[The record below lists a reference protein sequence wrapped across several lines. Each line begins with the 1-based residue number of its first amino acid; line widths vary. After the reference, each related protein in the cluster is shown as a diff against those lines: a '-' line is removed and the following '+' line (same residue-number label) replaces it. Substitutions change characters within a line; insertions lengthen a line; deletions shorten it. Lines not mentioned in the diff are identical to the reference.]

1 MFDLYPYTNF
11 HELNQDW
18 ILSILKKF
26 ENELKQAI
34 DYKTIHYADPLQWNI
49 TTQYAPNTVVVDE
62 NTGIAYISKDAVPSG
77 ILLSDK
83 NYWMV
88 IFDYQKIYNKIMSG
102 VAFNEKDN
110 ETASKDLLVN
120 DLVWY
125 HGDLYRVTKEIST
138 GSRYIIGTNLVATTI
153 ESLLSTYYGRDRVAQ
168 LLNDTINVSGDYT
181 INAGDI
187 AETATHVTIHS
198 KQDMLLDADGKLTEQ
213 VSGNREID
221 VDGDDSV
228 HVDGITTINRGGAV
242 TEVYG
247 SSVDKRVTGA
257 FTESFEDTATSNYNG
272 KRIVKAKDVDVTADS
287 ITVASAAKTLP
298 IKFPDKTI
306 DLYNLSDLPDS
317 LIFVN
322 KHGAV
327 GDGITDDTLAFKQIL
342 SDITASGKVSTLCL
356 SPDSTYLITDTL
368 DFDIFTTSLIG
379 FGATIKFKDKNSTS
393 SRGVLF
399 NIINSFQLPPDGA
412 FINNYYLGNTAGSFK
427 GFNNVRIIN
436 DYNTTIPTSIA
447 FMLEGK
453 PLSTSTQ
460 AFQNLAACSMLQFH
474 SVFIAGFY
482 IGFQIFS
489 RSYNLYYSGG
499 DMSNYNNIYIPSG
512 GVDYYERLS
521 FVGVTFSGVASTT
534 GSTCFLIQRNQG
546 IITVSD
552 CSIDFCTYIA
562 SLNNGSRLV
571 FNNCHFESASD
582 SEYWFQLYGGEP
594 AQTSLCI
601 NQCTLSAQSPI
612 KHPIFLVNGDTNFG
626 GLIVHGLDI
635 YCKIDISFYTA
646 YWNSALVNGTGRVL
660 EDGVT
665 FSSYSDICNFAEY
678 KTLLPDWQFENGN
691 SGLTLTNAEY
701 STEQK
706 HSGNKSLKI
715 ATAYGKAKT
724 TVPVINGGTVT
735 GSVWSFSTSNTPAYM
750 TVKALNSAGVA
761 ISPDYNA
768 VCTGTGTWTQFSIPR
783 NLLPAGTC
791 AVEIQF
797 TASDICYFD
806 DALINII

>member
-62 NTGIAYISKDAVPSG
+62 NTGIAYISKDSVPSG

-83 NYWMV
+83 NYWIV

-287 ITVASAAKTLP
+287 ITVASTAKTLP

-453 PLSTSTQ
+453 PLSTSTP

-546 IITVSD
+546 TITVSD

-562 SLNNGSRLV
+562 SMNNGSRLV
-571 FNNCHFESASD
+571 FNNCHFESATD
-582 SEYWFQLYGGEP
+582 SEYWFQLYGGKP

-601 NQCTLSAQSPI
+601 NQCMLSAQSPI

-678 KTLLPDWQFENGN
+678 KSLLPDWQFENGN
-691 SGLTLTNAEY
+691 SGLTLTNAKY

-706 HSGNKSLKI
+706 HSGTKSLKI
-715 ATAYGKAKT
+715 AAAYGTAKT

-735 GSVWSFSTSNTPAYM
+735 GSVWSFSASNTPAYM

>member
-62 NTGIAYISKDAVPSG
+62 NTGIAYISKDSVPSG
-77 ILLSDK
+77 ILLSDE
-83 NYWMV
+83 NYWIV

-125 HGDLYRVTKEIST
+125 HGDLYRATRAISS

-168 LLNDTINVSGDYT
+168 LLNDTVNISGDYT

-187 AETATHVTIHS
+187 AETANNITTHS
-198 KQDMLLDADGKLTEQ
+198 KQDMLLDADGKLTEL

-221 VDGDDSV
+221 IDGDDSV

-272 KRIVKAKDVDVTADS
+272 KMIVKAKDVDVTADS

-342 SDITASGKVSTLCL
+342 SDITASGKVSALCL

-399 NIINSFQLPPDGA
+399 NILNSFQLPPGGA

-453 PLSTSTQ
+453 PLSTSTP

-512 GVDYYERLS
+512 GDDYYERLS

-546 IITVSD
+546 TITVSD

-562 SLNNGSRLV
+562 SMNNGSRLV
-571 FNNCHFESASD
+571 FNNCHFESATD
-582 SEYWFQLYGGEP
+582 SEYWFQLYGGDP

-601 NQCTLSAQSPI
+601 NQCMLSAQSPI

-691 SGLTLTNAEY
+691 AGLTLTNAEY

-706 HSGNKSLKI
+706 HSGSKSLKI
-715 ATAYGKAKT
+715 AAAYGTAKT

-735 GSVWSFSTSNTPAYM
+735 GSVWSFSATNTPAYM
-750 TVKALNSAGVA
+750 TVKALNSAGAA

>member
-62 NTGIAYISKDAVPSG
+62 NTGIAYISKDSVPSG
-77 ILLSDK
+77 ILLSDE
-83 NYWMV
+83 NYWIV

-153 ESLLSTYYGRDRVAQ
+153 ESLLSTYYGRDRVAR
-168 LLNDTINVSGDYT
+168 LLNDTVNVSGDYT

-187 AETATHVTIHS
+187 AETADNITTHS
-198 KQDMLLDADGKLTEQ
+198 KRDMLLDVDGKLTEL

-221 VDGDDSV
+221 IDGDDSV

-272 KRIVKAKDVDVTADS
+272 KRIVKADS

-342 SDITASGKVSTLCL
+342 SDIAASGKVSTLCL

-399 NIINSFQLPPDGA
+399 NILNSFQLPPDGA
-412 FINNYYLGNTAGSFK
+412 FINNYYFGNTAGSFK

-453 PLSTSTQ
+453 PLSTSTP

-474 SVFIAGFY
+474 SVFIEGFY

-499 DMSNYNNIYIPSG
+499 DMSNYNNIYIPGG

-546 IITVSD
+546 TITVSD
-552 CSIDFCTYIA
+552 CSIDYCTYI
-562 SLNNGSRLV
+562 SSMNNGSRLV
-571 FNNCHFESASD
+571 FNNCHFESATD
-582 SEYWFQLYGGEP
+582 SEYWFQLYGGDP

-601 NQCTLSAQSPI
+601 NQCTLSAQRPI

-646 YWNSALVNGTGRVL
+646 YWNAALVNGTGRVL

-715 ATAYGKAKT
+715 SAAYGTAKT

-783 NLLPAGTC
+783 NLLPGGTC